1 MAALSFIPL
10 NDDASNRM
18 DKTAREINQLPK
30 ESPHEAN
37 ARATECFS
45 HSRFDEAVTH
55 AELAL
60 SISRQTSN
68 IVEQIRA
75 LRMLG
80 DIAYHRGEY
89 SMALDVFQEAL
100 RLSKE
105 IDHKEL
111 QSILHGLIGNTF
123 RNLGDF
129 TSALASQKH
138 SLTLNQLL
146 GNSNRIAGNLSN
158 IANLYIALA
167 NYPLALEYSNE
178 ALKLARQTGN
188 TLFEANI
195 IGNIGVIYNELKDFP
210 QALLHYQQ
218 AVEMYTQLGNKSM
231 LSIFR
236 SNIGTLYSDI
246 GDFAQAVD
254 YFEEAIALDEE
265 LGNKEGAARNL
276 GNIGLMYA
284 KRDFVGFD
292 AAKAEEYLLPA
303 IAVFEAL
310 GSKQYALEGHH
321 SLAELFEFTGN
332 TANALH
338 HLKECRKLEKEIQL
352 EDGKKQAEQF
362 DFDRKIAAER
372 ARLEEREKVVTELK
386 LLNNSLEEANR
397 EKNEVIGIV
406 AHDLKNPITGII
418 LTTETMERFS
428 ERLSPEELSRQIAHI
443 RAAAER
449 MKAIVMNLL
458 DIQLIESGRFLV
470 EISEIN
476 LESILH
482 DCVSEFQARA
492 AAKEIALYV
501 IAPNFPVTLRA
512 DRNALH
518 EVLDNLLSNAVKF
531 SSPHSTITIQVEVPE
546 NARVRISVKDQGPGL
561 TDDDK
566 TKLFGKFMRLS
577 ARPTAGEDST
587 GLGLSI
593 VKKLVEA
600 MNGRIWCESVAGKG
614 ATFYSEFDGIQLHQ

>member
-1 MAALSFIPL
+1 MDGTAQEIAPVSEEDPLKLIALAKDYF
-10 NDDASNRM
+10 
-18 DKTAREINQLPK
+18 AR
-30 ESPHEAN
+30 S
-37 ARATECFS
+37 S
-45 HSRFDEAVTH
+45 FDEAIATSEYILRHCHPSSDILPRIH
-55 AELAL
+55 ALKL
-60 SISRQTSN
+60 
-68 IVEQIRA
+68 
-75 LRMLG
+75 LG
-80 DIAYHRGEY
+80 DIAFRRGEY
-89 SMALDVFQEAL
+89 LQALDTFTTALTLSQAHHLTDFEATIC
-100 RLSKE
+100 S
-105 IDHKEL
+105 
-111 QSILHGLIGNTF
+111 SMGNIY

-129 TSALASQKH
+129 TAALASQKQ
-138 SLTLNQLL
+138 SLALNQALNL
-146 GNSNRIAGNLSN
+146 PRRIAGNLSN

-167 NYPLALEYSNE
+167 NFPLALEYSTE

-210 QALLHYQQ
+210 QALAHYHQ
-218 AVEMYTQLGNKSM
+218 AVDIYTQLGNKSM

-246 GDFAQAVD
+246 GRYEEAVD

-284 KRDFVGFD
+284 KKDFIGFD

-303 IAVFEAL
+303 IAVFETI
-310 GSKQYALEGHH
+310 GSKQYALEGHL
-321 SLAELFEFTGN
+321 SLAELFEITGN
-332 TANALH
+332 TARALF
-338 HLKECRKLEKEIQL
+338 HLKECRTLEKEIL
-352 EDGKKQAEQF
+352 IEDGKKQAEQF
-362 DFDRKIAAER
+362 DFERKIAAER
-372 ARLEEREKVVTELK
+372 ARLEEREKVVSELQ
-386 LLNNSLEEANR
+386 LLNASLEEANR

-428 ERLSPEELSRQIAHI
+428 DRLSPEERSRQIAHI

-458 DIQLIESGRFLV
+458 DIQLMESGRFRV
-470 EISEIN
+470 AIGEIP
-476 LESILH
+476 LDSIL
-482 DCVSEFQARA
+482 DACLAEFSSRA
-492 AAKEIALYV
+492 ADKNITIRVRKPAL
-501 IAPNFPVTLRA
+501 PVTVLA
-512 DRNALH
+512 DSHALH
-518 EVLDNLLSNAVKF
+518 EVLDNLLSNALKF
-531 SSPHSTITIQVEVPE
+531 SPRDSTVVITVTGEHH
-546 NARVRISVKDQGPGL
+546 RVRIGVQDQGPGL
-561 TDDDK
+561 TDEDK

-600 MNGRIWCESVAGKG
+600 MSGRIWCESEYGAG
-614 ATFYSEFDGIQLHQ
+614 ATFICEVESV

>member
-1 MAALSFIPL
+1 MATLSFIPL
-10 NDDASNRM
+10 NDDTSTCM
-18 DKTAREINQLPK
+18 DKTAREINQLPE
-30 ESPHEAN
+30 ESPHDAN
-37 ARATECFS
+37 ALATECF
-45 HSRFDEAVTH
+45 HQSRFDEAITH

-60 SISRQTSN
+60 AISRRNSDV
-68 IVEQIRA
+68 VEQIRA
-75 LRMLG
+75 LKILG
-80 DIAYHRGEY
+80 DIAYARGEY
-89 SMALDVFQEAL
+89 SHALAIFQEAL
-100 RLSKE
+100 SLSQANDYKDQQA
-105 IDHKEL
+105 IYHA
-111 QSILHGLIGNTF
+111 LIGNTY

-129 TSALASQKH
+129 TSALESQTQ
-138 SLTLNQLL
+138 SLALNQLV
-146 GNSNRIAGNLSN
+146 GNTTRIAANLSN
-158 IANLYIALA
+158 IANLYIALE
-167 NYPLALEYSNE
+167 NYPLALEYSTE

-188 TLFEANI
+188 ALYEANI
-195 IGNIGVIYNELKDFP
+195 IGNMGVIYNELKDFP
-210 QALLHYQQ
+210 QALAQYEQ
-218 AVEMYTQLGNKSM
+218 AVRIYEQLGNKSM

-236 SNIGTLYSDI
+236 GNIGTLYSDL
-246 GDFAQAVD
+246 GQFAQAVD

-284 KRDFVGFD
+284 KRDFAGYD

-321 SLAELFEFTGN
+321 SLAELFEISGN
-332 TANALH
+332 TASALH
-338 HLKECRKLEKEIQL
+338 HLKECRKLEKEIL
-352 EDGKKQAEQF
+352 IEDGKKQTEQF

-418 LTTETMERFS
+418 LTTDTIQRFS
-428 ERLSPEELSRQIAHI
+428 SQFTPEEMDRQLSHI
-443 RAAAER
+443 KSAAER

-458 DIQLIESGRFLV
+458 DIQLIESGRFQV
-470 EISEIN
+470 EVGEIE
-476 LESILH
+476 LENILTE
-482 DCVSEFQARA
+482 CVEEFQARA
-492 AAKEIALYV
+492 AAKDITLQVKLPEI
-501 IAPNFPVTLRA
+501 PVTLLA

-518 EVLDNLLSNAVKF
+518 EVLDNLISNALKF
-531 SSPHSTITIQVEVPE
+531 SSPHSMVIISVE
-546 NARVRISVKDQGPGL
+546 RVDNHRTRISVQDQGPGL
-561 TDDDK
+561 TDEDK
-566 TKLFGKFMRLS
+566 SKLFGKFMRLS

-600 MNGRIWCESVAGKG
+600 MNGRIWCESESGAGAMFCIEFESKG
-614 ATFYSEFDGIQLHQ
+614 IL